1 MEKESVTADG
11 RRMVASGRILA
22 SGSGSEPRFVNVRFV
37 LDREWV
43 RRKERIERRA
53 GRPVAYRE
61 LIAAGIEAMERQEW
75 RLPK

>member
-22 SGSGSEPRFVNVRFV
+22 SGSEPRFVNVRFV